1 MALPKLNDT
10 PKYSVKIPSTQM
22 TVRFRPF
29 LVKEEKVLLLA
40 MESDDTNDIILAI
53 LDTISACV
61 ADNIDVKKLTTYD
74 VEYLFTQIRAK
85 SVGETTSVNIEC
97 ESCKEPNSVSIDI
110 NSINVEG
117 LDGIN
122 YNVQL
127 SPDMQLELKHP
138 TYSDI
143 FNDPTING
151 EDTTETLF
159 AMIRHSMKN
168 LKTEDEIINLENE
181 SAENLDEFV
190 GSMNT
195 EQFDQV
201 RQFIDTVP
209 VLQYDVEFDCKCGT
223 HNKKELR
230 GIQSFF

>member
-22 TVRFRPF
+22 TVRYRPF

-85 SVGETTSVNIEC
+85 SVGETTNVNIEC
-97 ESCKEPNSVSIDI
+97 ESCKEPNAVSIDI

-181 SAENLDEFV
+181 SAENLDEFI

>member
-22 TVRFRPF
+22 TVRYRPF

-61 ADNIDVKKLTTYD
+61 ADNIDVNKLTTYD

-85 SVGETTSVNIEC
+85 SVGETTNVNIEC
-97 ESCKEPNSVSIDI
+97 ESCKEPNAVSIDI

-181 SAENLDEFV
+181 SAENLDEFI